1 MKKTFFL
8 LFTLYSIMAYTQN
21 GIKVK
26 YAWSTY
32 YIVPQN
38 GTLSK
43 DSKSA
48 SLLNDDITVT
58 VSPVKLSGA
67 GFESFKVSID
77 NKSDKPITILLDESS
92 YIIDGKSIP
101 VADSHTLSLNID
113 KPQIGWNIPP
123 SVGAEKELCQKFSKD
138 SDKINLAGSKKV
150 SLYLTYRRKG
160 DSDSKAITFSF
171 SIDKKNKIN

>member
-8 LFTLYSIMAYTQN
+8 LFTMYSIMAYTQN

-38 GTLSK
+38 GTLSE
-43 DSKSA
+43 DTKSA
-48 SLLNDDITVT
+48 SLVNDGISVT

-77 NKSDKPITILLDESS
+77 NKSDKPITIFLDESS

-101 VADSHTLSLNID
+101 VADSHTLFLNID
-113 KPQIGWNIPP
+113 KPQVDWNIPP
-123 SVGAEKELCQKFSKD
+123 SSWAEKELCQKISKD
-138 SDKINLAGSKKV
+138 SDKTNLAGSKNV
-150 SLYLTYRRKG
+150 SIYLTYKKKG
-160 DSDSKAITFSF
+160 DNDSKNIVFSF
-171 SIDKKNKIN
+171 SIEKKFKK

>member
-8 LFTLYSIMAYTQN
+8 LFTMYSIMAYTQN

-38 GTLSK
+38 GTLSE
-43 DSKSA
+43 DAKSA
-48 SLLNDDITVT
+48 SLVNDGIAVT

-101 VADSHTLSLNID
+101 VADSHTIILNID
-113 KPQIGWNIPP
+113 KPQVDWNIPP
-123 SVGAEKELCQKFSKD
+123 SARAEKELCQKFSKD
-138 SDKINLAGSKKV
+138 SDKTNLAGSKNV
-150 SLYLTYRRKG
+150 SIYLTYKKKG
-160 DSDSKAITFSF
+160 DNDSKNIVFSF
-171 SIDKKNKIN
+171 SIEKKIKN